1 MNFRGALHRG
11 VKIIPGRCILRMISC
26 VRIWT
31 HLLFS
36 KKKKYLAVLILF
48 MGIICWTISIL
59 GYLNSSYFIQI
70 AKNLLRSWFVDGAHM
85 LNHIITPRNQ
95 QNSTFFHYISLWI
108 RFFLHRF
115 LRFVIIFMLH
125 KIVKI
130 DIPHDNFFLLL
141 HIIHPF
147 LFKLLQH
154 QGDLTI
160 SGRANLPFFGTDL
173 LWYIFDCQFWK
184 IVLIL
189 LQQWREDCI
198 LIGIRSKP
206 FVDRYPY
213 IGVLLPG

>member
-70 AKNLLRSWFVDGAHM
+70 AKNLLRSWFIDGAHM

-115 LRFVIIFMLH
+115 LVIIDWPQRPYNQDYHYFC
-125 KIVKI
+125 IN
-130 DIPHDNFFLLL
+130 PWYRLLL
-141 HIIHPF
+141 AIIHLGILFYISPVHGSLHHCIIVLF
-147 LFKLLQH
+147 LSTLHRDYCYPYKL
-154 QGDLTI
+154 
-160 SGRANLPFFGTDL
+160 S
-173 LWYIFDCQFWK
+173 WWCS
-184 IVLIL
+184 LIL
-189 LQQWREDCI
+189 LKYPG
-198 LIGIRSKP
+198 L
-206 FVDRYPY
+206 DRDIHKAY
-213 IGVLLPG
+213 